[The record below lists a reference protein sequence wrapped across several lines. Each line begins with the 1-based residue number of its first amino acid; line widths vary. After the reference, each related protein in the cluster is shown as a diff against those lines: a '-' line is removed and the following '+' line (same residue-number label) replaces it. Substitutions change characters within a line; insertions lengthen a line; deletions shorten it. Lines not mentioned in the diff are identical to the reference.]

1 MHRPVHTMPKIPDN
15 FRAARALRR
24 HHRERLKATRRF
36 YWGRGR
42 GAGSASDKTLGMAL
56 STAAPCSCPL
66 CGNPRRHFGEMTLQ
80 ELRAD
85 EALRRDFE
93 S

>member
-1 MHRPVHTMPKIPDN
+1 MPKFPDN
-15 FRAARALRR
+15 FREARALRR

-36 YWGRGR
+36 YWAR
-42 GAGSASDKTLGMAL
+42 GAGPRSDKTLGMAL
-56 STAAPCSCPL
+56 STPAPCSCTL
-66 CGNPRRHFGEMTLQ
+66 CGNPRRHFGETTLQ